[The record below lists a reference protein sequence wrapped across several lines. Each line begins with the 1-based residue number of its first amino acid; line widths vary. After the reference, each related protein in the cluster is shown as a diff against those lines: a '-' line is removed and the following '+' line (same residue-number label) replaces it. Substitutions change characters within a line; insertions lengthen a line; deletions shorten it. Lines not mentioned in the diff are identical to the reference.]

1 MTQPTQ
7 DEIYGKAIAAVR
19 DLLQP
24 TEDKVIDFVE
34 STLADVLF
42 QAEDLFESGSIT
54 AGIPRKTLAAGY
66 VTLTAA
72 LVIVRDVLAEVF
84 EQHAENCE
92 KDHTLIDAGIIEGF
106 ELAIRGVASA
116 GLAYADLGALL
127 ESDTVTG
134 P

>member
-7 DEIYGKAIAAVR
+7 EEIYGKAIDAVR

-24 TEDKVIDFVE
+24 TEDKVVTFVE

-42 QAEDLFESGSIT
+42 QAEDLFEQGSIT
-54 AGIPRKTLAAGY
+54 SGIPRKTLAAGF

-72 LVIVRDVLAEVF
+72 LVVVRDVLAEVF
-84 EQHAENCE
+84 TQHAEQCD
-92 KDHTLIDAGIIEGF
+92 KDHTLIDAGVIEGF

-116 GLAYADLGALL
+116 GLAYADLGELL
-127 ESDTVTG
+127 ENDVHKL
-134 P
+134 